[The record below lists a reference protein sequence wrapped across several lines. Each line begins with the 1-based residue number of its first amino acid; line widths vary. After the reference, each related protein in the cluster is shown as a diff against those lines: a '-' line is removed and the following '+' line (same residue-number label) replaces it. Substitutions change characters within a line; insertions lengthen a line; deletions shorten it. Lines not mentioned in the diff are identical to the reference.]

1 MPRRPWGLVALLTI
15 AGAAFVA
22 LGIWQVQR
30 MHWKHD
36 LIARVDAR
44 VHAGPVDLPADGLLA
59 GSPRATEYLRVRLRG
74 VYAGQASALVRA
86 STELG
91 TGYWAMTPMRIT
103 DGRTLWV
110 NRGFVPAGTPLAKV
124 RDAVPQG
131 QIALVGLLR
140 LDEPGGSLLQANRP
154 QDDRWYSRDTAAL
167 ARARGIGRVAPM
179 FVDVQQER
187 AQDQRRGQGAA
198 PVPGLTVIRFADN
211 HLAYA
216 LTWLAM
222 ALMAFAAAW
231 RSVRPRADGSP

>member
-1 MPRRPWGLVALLTI
+1 MRCRG
-15 AGAAFVA
+15 
-22 LGIWQVQR
+22 
-30 MHWKHD
+30 
-36 LIARVDAR
+36 
-44 VHAGPVDLPADGLLA
+44 GPV
-59 GSPRATEYLRVRLRG
+59 
-74 VYAGQASALVRA
+74 
-86 STELG
+86 
-91 TGYWAMTPMRIT
+91 
-103 DGRTLWV
+103 
-110 NRGFVPAGTPLAKV
+110 
-124 RDAVPQG
+124 
-131 QIALVGLLR
+131 ALVGLLR

-167 ARARGIGRVAPM
+167 AQARGIGRVARV

-222 ALMAFAAAW
+222 AVLSFAAAW

>member
-1 MPRRPWGLVALLTI
+1 M
-15 AGAAFVA
+15 
-22 LGIWQVQR
+22 QR
-30 MHWKHD
+30 IHWKQD

-44 VHAGPVDLPADGLLA
+44 VHAGPVDLPADGVLA

-91 TGYWAMTPMRIT
+91 TGYWAMTPMRIA

-124 RDAVPQG
+124 RDAVPRG
-131 QIALVGLLR
+131 PVALVGLLR

-167 ARARGIGRVAPM
+167 AQARGIGRVARV

-222 ALMAFAAAW
+222 AVLSFAAAW